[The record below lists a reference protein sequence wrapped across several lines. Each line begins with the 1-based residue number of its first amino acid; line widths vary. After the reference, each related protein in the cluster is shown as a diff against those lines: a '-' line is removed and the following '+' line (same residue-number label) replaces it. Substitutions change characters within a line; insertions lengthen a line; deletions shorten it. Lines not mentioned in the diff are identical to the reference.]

1 MARPSMQEW
10 LFGRSFEGAEDVFRF
25 QEFLQN
31 VGRAFLYHELP
42 PYVPA
47 SREVKDALRRWGIK
61 CRVPA
66 LLSLFLGAVRVY
78 EESHRFLQPKFPPT
92 RIFRPFGIS
101 DEDIRDYVGLRGV
114 VFSVAKTS
122 KHSSIDGIVDVQ
134 RIFTSQCQ
142 GSVTFRRREPCHL
155 PIPLLETQLLSG
167 RGRIPGIGLRQL
179 PRRVTYRNEEL
190 SQMVSRGL
198 SSSEVGVLFRV
209 LLRVATELLHQN
221 EDSICGI
228 DIVEEF
234 PVSFDVS
241 RLLEKASGCVFL
253 INPKS
258 GFITVEHCGEGE
270 DFLLFVDTSS

>member
-10 LFGRSFEGAEDVFRF
+10 LFGCSFEGAEDVFRF

-42 PYVPA
+42 PHVPA
-47 SREVKDALRRWGIK
+47 SREVKNALRSWGIK

-66 LLSLFLGAVRVY
+66 FLSLLLGAVRLY
-78 EESHRFLQPKFPPT
+78 EESHRFLQLKFPPT
-92 RIFRPFGIS
+92 GIFRSLGIS
-101 DEDIRDYVGLRGV
+101 DEDIRNYVGLRGV

-122 KHSSIDGIVDVQ
+122 EHSSIDGIVGVQ

-142 GSVTFRRREPCHL
+142 GSVTFRRREPCYL
-155 PIPLLETQLLSG
+155 PISLLETQSLSG
-167 RGRIPGIGLRQL
+167 RCQVPGIGLQQL

-190 SQMVSRGL
+190 SRIVSRGL
-198 SSSEVGVLFRV
+198 SPSEVGVLFRV
-209 LLRVATELLHQN
+209 LLHVATELLRQN
-221 EDSICGI
+221 EDSICGV

-234 PVSFDVS
+234 STSFDIS

-258 GFITVEHCGEGE
+258 GFIRIEHCGGGE
-270 DFLLFVDTSS
+270 DFLLFVDTLS